1 VNPELRSAL
10 VDELLELYCEWRE
23 DSARVQTAYERF
35 ADAEP
40 EDRKAAYA
48 VYLAAVDQEEAAAR
62 TYADQISCVSSQLR
76 TQSINPPDPTP
87 ARSTGTHP
95 ALSSFRTSRPG
106 A

>member
-1 VNPELRSAL
+1 VNAQLRSAL

-35 ADAEP
+35 AAAEP
-40 EDRKAAYA
+40 EDRREAYA

-76 TQSINPPDPTP
+76 AEGINPPDPTP
-87 ARSTGTHP
+87 ARSVGTHP
-95 ALSSFRTSRPG
+95 ALSAFRTSHPDE
-106 A
+106 

>member
-1 VNPELRSAL
+1 VNAELRSAL

-35 ADAEP
+35 AAAEP

-62 TYADQISCVSSQLR
+62 TYADQISCVSSQFR
-76 TQSINPPDPTP
+76 AEGINPPDPTP
-87 ARSTGTHP
+87 ARSVGTRP
-95 ALSSFRTSRPG
+95 ALSAFRTSRPG